1 MTSRVPSKVITLTEA
16 AAERIRALMAASGGK
31 AAGLRI
37 GIKKGGCAGMD
48 YTMDYAA
55 EPNPHDELVEDKG
68 VRVLIDPTAVM
79 FLLGTEMD
87 YKTDRMSAGFVFNN
101 PNQTSACGCGESVAL
116 TPATEA
122 SAEAS
127 SDT

>member
-1 MTSRVPSKVITLTEA
+1 
-16 AAERIRALMAASGGK
+16 
-31 AAGLRI
+31 
-37 GIKKGGCAGMD
+37 
-48 YTMDYAA
+48 MDYAA

>member
-1 MTSRVPSKVITLTEA
+1 MTSRMPSKVITLTEA

-37 GIKKGGCAGMD
+37 GIKKGGCAGME